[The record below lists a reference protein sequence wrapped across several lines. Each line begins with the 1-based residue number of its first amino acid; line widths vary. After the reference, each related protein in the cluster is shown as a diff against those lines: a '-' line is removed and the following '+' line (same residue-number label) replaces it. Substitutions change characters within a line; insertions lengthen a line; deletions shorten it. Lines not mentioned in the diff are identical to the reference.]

1 LHSCVAGELNAVS
14 GPNEEYTLKRIKMLG
29 EAWARSVGRW
39 EEAEASGGSGKQP
52 WRFVA
57 WANGPLTYSLEL
69 TWLCATSEGL
79 LMEYYEM

>member
-1 LHSCVAGELNAVS
+1 
-14 GPNEEYTLKRIKMLG
+14 MLG

-57 WANGPLTYSLEL
+57 WASGPLTYPLHLTAYSCADLEGAL
-69 TWLCATSEGL
+69 AIESGRGEKISTPEPAAGEFCR
-79 LMEYYEM
+79 